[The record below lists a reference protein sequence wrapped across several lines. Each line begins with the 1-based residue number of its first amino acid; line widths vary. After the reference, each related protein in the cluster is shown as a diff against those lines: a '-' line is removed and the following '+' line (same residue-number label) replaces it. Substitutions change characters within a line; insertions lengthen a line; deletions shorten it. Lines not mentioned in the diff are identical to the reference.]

1 MLKLNVAL
9 FGWGLGLGGMM
20 EQQIINKH
28 QAKLNKTEQ
37 QDGAMLANTNA
48 KSPDHAFQLGQ
59 SETHQG
65 PDKQA

>member
-1 MLKLNVAL
+1 
-9 FGWGLGLGGMM
+9 MM
-20 EQQIINKH
+20 EQQIIDKH
-28 QAKLNKTEQ
+28 QTKLNTTEQ